1 MNDQND
7 QNDYQ
12 EYDREMIHIFNSVR
26 RYIEEK
32 DFLKE
37 DFRLTIKMY
46 RACLGHHYAYVVT
59 NAKSDPR
66 VYEVDHTDNPE
77 TTKVTS
83 YLRDGYS
90 ILK

>member
-7 QNDYQ
+7 QIDYQ
-12 EYDREMIHIFNSVR
+12 VYDREMIHIFNSVR
-26 RYIEEK
+26 RYIEEQE
-32 DFLKE
+32 FLKE
-37 DFRLTIKMY
+37 DFHLTMKTY
-46 RACLGHHYAYVVT
+46 RACLGHYYAYVVT
-59 NAKSDPR
+59 NAKNDPR

-77 TTKVTS
+77 TTKVIS